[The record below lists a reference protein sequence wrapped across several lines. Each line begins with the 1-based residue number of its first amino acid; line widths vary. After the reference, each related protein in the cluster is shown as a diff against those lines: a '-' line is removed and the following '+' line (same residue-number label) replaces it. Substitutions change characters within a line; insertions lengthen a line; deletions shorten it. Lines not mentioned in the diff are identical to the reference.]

1 MHNLIT
7 FRREHLLRGFA
18 PQVAAAATPPGD
30 LDITE
35 IRHFPVR
42 EPASGSRYTLL
53 RIKTRSG
60 LTGWGECSF
69 DRGAD
74 IKALES
80 AWVGKPAHTY
90 ATIKPATPFAAAI
103 DIALLDI
110 VGKAA
115 KAPVYRVLGG
125 PTRYKV
131 RWYSAESVIEVPEPV
146 SRNQGQGLSESHTGA
161 GRRCT
166 GGA

>member
-1 MHNLIT
+1 MHNLST
-7 FRREHLLRGFA
+7 HRRARVLRSLA
-18 PQVAAAATPPGD
+18 PQIGAAAAKPGE

-42 EPASGSRYTLL
+42 EPVSGSRYTLL

-69 DRGAD
+69 DPAAD
-74 IKALES
+74 LKALES

-90 ATIKPATPFAAAI
+90 ATITPGTPFAAAL

-110 VGKAA
+110 
-115 KAPVYRVLGG
+115 
-125 PTRYKV
+125 
-131 RWYSAESVIEVPEPV
+131 
-146 SRNQGQGLSESHTGA
+146 
-161 GRRCT
+161 
-166 GGA
+166 